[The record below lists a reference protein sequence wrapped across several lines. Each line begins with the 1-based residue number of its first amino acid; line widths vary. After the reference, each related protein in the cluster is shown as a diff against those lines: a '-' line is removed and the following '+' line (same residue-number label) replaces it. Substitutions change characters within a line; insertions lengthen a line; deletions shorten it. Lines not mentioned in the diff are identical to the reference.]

1 MNRSELNS
9 MTRAKL
15 IDFGRKKKIEVT
27 TSMTKAELV
36 TAVAKGLKQLEKK
49 KTPSPKPKAVS
60 KKGSK
65 KAAVQKKT
73 TKKKTAAK
81 KKSTIKTK
89 VKSGARTAAKKKKS
103 AVKKV
108 LPSASRA
115 HKKTSKK
122 HHAALATHRKPA
134 AGKTKSPSSQWVH
147 SQNVEEDLAAKFILG
162 QPEIH
167 DEAEHEVRVDLPA
180 GYGDHRL
187 VLMPRD
193 PYWAHCYWELQTPE
207 VEASRRQLNRGWDE
221 LRWVLRAHVRS
232 AKLERYFDT
241 DIDISANNGYLHLA
255 APGATCRVQLGL
267 LDRDGYFAVVV
278 ESNTITLPADAP
290 SDNLDEHWMLT
301 DEELRHHY
309 VGVAGSESDT
319 ARDRSSA
326 SWVSGEHHV
335 SGSVH
340 LQTAPRKK

>member
-147 SQNVEEDLAAKFILG
+147 SQNVEEDLAAKFIGHARGDQSAAALG
-162 QPEIH
+162 GFDQECAKAQTRDNAVAAREIFTCGFGVNGKFA
-167 DEAEHEVRVDLPA
+167 DE
-180 GYGDHRL
+180 
-187 VLMPRD
+187 
-193 PYWAHCYWELQTPE
+193 
-207 VEASRRQLNRGWDE
+207 
-221 LRWVLRAHVRS
+221 RS
-232 AKLERYFDT
+232 A
-241 DIDISANNGYLHLA
+241 
-255 APGATCRVQLGL
+255 
-267 LDRDGYFAVVV
+267 
-278 ESNTITLPADAP
+278 
-290 SDNLDEHWMLT
+290 
-301 DEELRHHY
+301 
-309 VGVAGSESDT
+309 
-319 ARDRSSA
+319 
-326 SWVSGEHHV
+326 SG
-335 SGSVH
+335 
-340 LQTAPRKK
+340 